1 MDQRLIISVAL
12 TGGGTSK
19 EANPA
24 VPVTPQE
31 IAADAVA
38 CCKAGAAVAHIHCR
52 DEQGRP
58 TMDLE
63 TFKEVVTTVRNALK
77 EEGLDMIINL
87 TTSGG
92 PATEEERLLHLK
104 ALQPDMCS
112 YDVGTF
118 NWGNAFVFDN
128 TPKFLKML
136 GECVVENNVK
146 PEMEIFDGGMLGNAN
161 YYIKKGY
168 ITGNP
173 HYQFILGVSGGLD
186 GTVENLVF
194 LKNKLPENATW
205 SCSGIG
211 KCHVPMLLASIAMGA
226 NGVRVGLEDNIY
238 YNKGELATNE
248 MLVARAARIAKEC
261 GRTIATAEDTREILG
276 LREKC

>member
-87 TTSGG
+87 TTSGASG
-92 PATEEERLLHLK
+92 YR
-104 ALQPDMCS
+104 
-112 YDVGTF
+112 GR
-118 NWGNAFVFDN
+118 
-128 TPKFLKML
+128 
-136 GECVVENNVK
+136 
-146 PEMEIFDGGMLGNAN
+146 EITSSES
-161 YYIKKGY
+161 
-168 ITGNP
+168 ITAR
-173 HYQFILGVSGGLD
+173 Y
-186 GTVENLVF
+186 VF
-194 LKNKLPENATW
+194 L
-205 SCSGIG
+205 
-211 KCHVPMLLASIAMGA
+211 
-226 NGVRVGLEDNIY
+226 
-238 YNKGELATNE
+238 
-248 MLVARAARIAKEC
+248 
-261 GRTIATAEDTREILG
+261 
-276 LREKC
+276 